1 MVKIF
6 LDSANIQEM
15 REAGRRVQGFT
26 CNPSIMKKAGVTD
39 YEAFARRAVHSFPD
53 KPLSFEVIADDFSE
67 MERQARK
74 ISSWGKN
81 VYVKIPVT
89 NTHGASACGLIKKL
103 ARDEVKVNVTA
114 VFNEAQIE
122 CVVGALSEWTPSIIS
137 VFAGRIA
144 DTGRDP
150 TRTIKSAIAKKN
162 INAKV
167 LWASPRQVFDV
178 YMADACGCDIITITS
193 DLLAKLPLEGKNL
206 TAYSL
211 DTVRMFYDDARAA
224 GYSL

>member
-6 LDSANIQEM
+6 LDSADIQEM
-15 REAGRRVQGFT
+15 REHTRSVQGFT
-26 CNPSIMKKAGVTD
+26 CNPSIMRKAGVKD
-39 YEAFARRAVHSFPD
+39 YEAFAMRAVRAFPD
-53 KPLSFEVIADDFSE
+53 KPLSFEVIADDFTE

-74 ISSWGKN
+74 IASWGKN

-89 NTHGASACGLIKKL
+89 NTHGESACDLIKKL
-103 ARDEVKVNVTA
+103 SRDEVKVNVTA
-114 VFNEAQIE
+114 VFNEAQIKN
-122 CVVGALSEWTPSIIS
+122 VVASLNEWTPSIIS

-150 TRTIKSAIAKKN
+150 TRIVKSAIEKKN
-162 INAKV
+162 VNAQV

-178 YMADACGCDIITITS
+178 YTADACGCDIITITK
-193 DLLAKLPLEGKNL
+193 DILAKLPLEGKNL

-211 DTVRMFYDDARAA
+211 DTVKMFYDDARAA